1 MRQTNFYQCFF
12 FLSIEKELIEEE
24 LSDARAQSA
33 KLRRNIFNLK
43 TELDVEKQDI
53 ETLKGVKEQIAAGGF
68 QEKETSGGPFI
79 PWQSESVAGH
89 WNTRDLTKIILERD
103 ELKKQCESLA
113 KHFDEAQLVVSNLE
127 KRLPTTFQDRATS
140 TRDLKEFE
148 RTCRRRLQIRRYH

>member
-1 MRQTNFYQCFF
+1 M
-12 FLSIEKELIEEE
+12 SIEKELIEEE

-79 PWQSESVAGH
+79 LWQSESVAGD

-113 KHFDEAQLVVSNLE
+113 KHLEEAQLVVSNLT
-127 KRLPTTFQDRATS
+127 KKLTATFQDRATS
-140 TRDLKEFE
+140 TRDLEEFD
-148 RTCRRRLQIRRYH
+148 RTGSRRYQCSYTHSNAMVFI